1 MTAILVI
8 FAFVF
13 GAIIGSFLNVV
24 SLRWNTGMGV
34 NGRSKCFSCG
44 KGLAWHELIPIL
56 SFVAQKGRCKKC
68 KSKISWQYPIVEFL
82 SGAIFVLIFVKFPP
96 LDAGSAITTLLYLFI
111 TALLIVIT
119 VYDIKHKI
127 IPDGLSYTFAVVAF
141 VSLFFGTGG
150 PTAATA
156 VAGTVAGAPVFF
168 SIFHIPLLIN
178 LLAGPLCALPFAIL
192 WAVSKGRWMGLGDAK
207 LMLGIGWTLGFVAAI
222 SSLVL
227 AFWIGAVVSVA
238 WMLVTFKKVKGGY
251 EIPFAPYLILGMYIV
266 LLFGVSVI
274 DLRPFL
280 AIMNIPS

>member
-1 MTAILVI
+1 MIIIVA
-8 FAFVF
+8 FAFIF

-44 KGLAWHELIPIL
+44 KGLVWHELIPIL
-56 SFVAQKGRCKKC
+56 SFAAQKGRCKKC

-96 LDAGSAITTLLYLFI
+96 LDVGSSVTTILYLCI
-111 TALLIVIT
+111 SALLIVIT

-127 IPDGLSYTFAVVAF
+127 IPDALSYIFAIIALA
-141 VSLFFGTGG
+141 SLFFGTGG
-150 PTAATA
+150 ATG
-156 VAGTVAGAPVFF
+156 GTPV
-168 SIFHIPLLIN
+168 FHIPLLIN
-178 LLAGPLCALPFAIL
+178 LLSGPLCALPFAIL

-207 LMLGIGWTLGFVAAI
+207 LMLGIGWTLGFVAAVN
-222 SSLVL
+222 SMVL

-238 WMLVTFKKVKGGY
+238 WMLVTFRKVKGSY

-266 LLFGVSVI
+266 LLFNISVI
-274 DLRPFL
+274 DLRPVL

>member
-1 MTAILVI
+1 MTILVI
-8 FAFVF
+8 FAFIF

-44 KGLAWHELIPIL
+44 KGLVWHELIPIL
-56 SFVAQKGRCKKC
+56 SFTAQKGRCKKC

-96 LDAGSAITTLLYLFI
+96 LDAASAITTLLYLLI
-111 TALLIVIT
+111 TAILIVIT

-127 IPDGLSYTFAVVAF
+127 IPDSLSYTFAVIAF
-141 VSLFFGTGG
+141 VSLFFG
-150 PTAATA
+150 
-156 VAGTVAGAPVFF
+156 GTTL
-168 SIFHIPLLIN
+168 FHIPLWIN

-192 WAVSKGRWMGLGDAK
+192 WAVSRGTWMGLGDAK
-207 LMLGIGWTLGFVAAI
+207 LMLGIGWTLGFVPAV
-222 SSLVL
+222 SSIVL

-238 WMLVTFKKVKGGY
+238 WMLVTFKKVKGSY

>member
-1 MTAILVI
+1 MDFETAFIFGI

-24 SLRWNTGMGV
+24 SLRFNTGMGV

-44 KGLAWHELIPIL
+44 KGLVWHELIPIL
-56 SFVAQKGRCKKC
+56 SFAAQKGRCKKC
-68 KSKISWQYPIVEFL
+68 KSKISWQYPVVEFL

-96 LDAGSAITTLLYLFI
+96 VDAASAITTLIYLFI

-127 IPDGLSYTFAVVAF
+127 IPDSLSYTFAVVAF
-141 VSLFFGTGG
+141 ASLFFGSGG
-150 PTAATA
+150 
-156 VAGTVAGAPVFF
+156 VIGGA
-168 SIFHIPLLIN
+168 SLFHVPLLIN

-192 WAVSKGRWMGLGDAK
+192 WAVSRGAWMGLGDAK
-207 LMLGIGWTLGFVAAI
+207 LMLGIGWTLGFVAAV

-227 AFWIGAVVSVA
+227 AFWIGAIVSVL
-238 WMLVTFKKVKGGY
+238 WMFVRFGKVKGRY

-266 LLFGVSVI
+266 LFSGILVI
-274 DLRPFL
+274 DLRPIL